1 MQQNKL
7 KKLAMLCIFL
17 CANGIPEVVYAKDIK
32 KTEEIVQQ
40 NNTQTKVKI
49 EENWLTKEV
58 SKQLGKNVKNL
69 TEQDLLNI
77 KKIDLRYK
85 DIKDEIP
92 NEIKLLNKLT
102 MTPIMVKVKPFPKEN
117 NKDKNNVLCF

>member
-7 KKLAMLCIFL
+7 KKLAMLCVFL
-17 CANGIPEVVYAKDIK
+17 CANSIPEVVYAKDIK

-58 SKQLGKNVKNL
+58 SKQLGKNVKSL

-77 KKIDLRYK
+77 KKIDLRY
-85 DIKDEIP
+85 
-92 NEIKLLNKLT
+92 
-102 MTPIMVKVKPFPKEN
+102 
-117 NKDKNNVLCF
+117 